1 MTNETNQTNDT
12 PNQTPAEFKYLKR
25 WTHPEYYAGEVWPDY
40 FVFLARHRESDT
52 LAESNFAC
60 GLARL
65 GGESETVLVVR
76 ERHWAVGW
84 VEWIAIHES
93 DAVRLRAADKMLEKI
108 RDYPI
113 LDEDHFGELQF
124 DEACRAWEGLSLA
137 ERVDLCREGR
147 VSIFAARHASLPA
160 HDEGYIFE
168 ALTR

>member
-1 MTNETNQTNDT
+1 MTNETNQTND
-12 PNQTPAEFKYLKR
+12 TPAEFKYLKR
-25 WTHPEYYAGEVWPDY
+25 WTHPEYYIGEVWPDY
-40 FVFLARHRESDT
+40 FVFLARHRDSDT
-52 LAESNFAC
+52 LDESNFIS

-76 ERHWAVGW
+76 EGHFLVGW

-93 DAVRLRAADKMLEKI
+93 DAVRLRAADRMLKEI

-124 DEACRAWEGLSLA
+124 EEACRAWEGLSLA

-147 VSIFAARHASLPA
+147 VSIFAARRASLPA